1 MQSDVGCDFFPL
13 DAGLEKRG
21 VCINWGEHREGR
33 GAWAHPLIGTLRT
46 TTVQGTRS
54 NMGPLGWVVFSEVS
68 EYDNPYD
75 LKEDISD
82 YLAISFWLLGITA
95 SFSNF
100 YKVHEI

>member
-1 MQSDVGCDFFPL
+1 M
-13 DAGLEKRG
+13 
-21 VCINWGEHREGR
+21 
-33 GAWAHPLIGTLRT
+33 
-46 TTVQGTRS
+46 TVQGTRA
-54 NMGPLGWVVFSEVS
+54 NTGPLGWVVFSEVS

-95 SFSNF
+95 SFSIF

>member
-1 MQSDVGCDFFPL
+1 MQSDVGCDFSPL
-13 DAGLEKRG
+13 DTGLEGRG
-21 VCINWGEHREGR
+21 VCTDLGEHREGR
-33 GAWAHPLIGTLRT
+33 GAPAHSLIGTLT
-46 TTVQGTRS
+46 TMTVQGTQS

-68 EYDNPYD
+68 EYDDPYD

-82 YLAISFWLLGITA
+82 YLAISFWLLRITA